1 MRKLLSHAL
10 LPLVTLAGLTCLGVA
25 APAAPAAAAAAETV
39 ALGPSPIG
47 SPVAIGVKEV
57 ATGLVSP
64 VQLVQAPGKHGRR
77 FIVDQVGMIWG
88 LNPAGHLMP
97 KPFLDISSKITP
109 LNPGS
114 VQEGSDERGLL
125 GLAFHPDFVHN
136 GRFFVFYTA
145 PLRPGA
151 PAGYDN
157 TITIAEYRTRG
168 RQQVHADAASER
180 ILLQVDHPQF
190 NHDGGTVAF
199 GPDGYLYISIGDG
212 GGGDDDQ
219 LGHVEDWY
227 AENAGGNGQDITSN
241 LLGNILRID
250 VDHSRPYAIPAD
262 NPFVGHAGLD
272 EIWAYGLRNPYR
284 FSFDMGGNHALVSQD
299 AGQELWEEVNLVVRR
314 GNYGWNVKEGTH
326 CFDTDNPFVSPPTC
340 PSVDPT
346 TGEPLRDPVIE
357 FANSKQPGGLAFVVV
372 GGYVYRGRDVP
383 KLAGRYI
390 YGGATASLT
399 APEGR
404 LFVSTPQRSGLWV
417 LQELLINGTDRLG
430 YVVKGFGQDRNG
442 EVYVMASK
450 ILGPTGTT
458 GTVFKIVRPDK
469 P

>member
-1 MRKLLSHAL
+1 MRNVLAVVL
-10 LPLVTLAGLTCLGVA
+10 LPVIALSGLTSSGVVA
-25 APAAPAAAAAAETV
+25 RAAEQV
-39 ALGPSPIG
+39 VESGPSPIG
-47 SPVAIGVKEV
+47 SPVAIGVREI

-64 VQLVQAPGKHGRR
+64 VQLVQAPGNGRR
-77 FIVDQVGMIWG
+77 FIVDQVGKIWG
-88 LNPAGHLMP
+88 LNPGGRLMP
-97 KPFLDISSKITP
+97 QPFLDISDKITP
-109 LNPGS
+109 LSPDY
-114 VQEGSDERGLL
+114 DERGLL
-125 GLAFHPDFVHN
+125 GLAFHPDFAHN

-145 PLRPGA
+145 PPLPGA

-157 TITIAEYRTRG
+157 TTTIAEYRTHG
-168 RQQVHADAASER
+168 RQQVRADPASER
-180 ILLQVDHPQF
+180 ILLQVDHPQS
-190 NHDGGTVAF
+190 NHNGGTIAF

-212 GGGDDDQ
+212 GAGDDDAF
-219 LGHVEDWY
+219 GHVEDWY

-250 VDHSRPYAIPAD
+250 VDHGSPYAIPAD
-262 NPFVGHAGLD
+262 NPFVGQPGLD

-284 FSFDMGGNHALVSQD
+284 FSFDMGGDHKLLSQD
-299 AGQELWEEVNLVVRR
+299 AGQELWEEVSVVVRR

-326 CFDTDNPFVSPPTC
+326 CFDTDNPNVSLPTC

-357 FANSKQPGGLAFVVV
+357 FANAGQPGGLSFTVV
-372 GGYVYRGRDVP
+372 GGNVYRGSAVP

-399 APEGR
+399 TPDGS
-404 LFVSTPQRSGLWV
+404 LYVSTPQASGLWT

-430 YVVKGFGQDRNG
+430 YVVKGFGQDSDG

-450 ILGPTGTT
+450 ILGPAGMT
-458 GTVFKIVRPDK
+458 GTVFKIVRPGK
-469 P
+469 

>member
-1 MRKLLSHAL
+1 MHYRFACGLAL
-10 LPLVTLAGLTCLGVA
+10 LAVFA
-25 APAAPAAAAAAETV
+25 ACDNDGPIGPDV
-39 ALGPSPIG
+39 PSDVRGPSPMGATI
-47 SPVAIGVKEV
+47 PITVEVVAS
-57 ATGLVSP
+57 GLVSP
-64 VQLVQAPGKHGRR
+64 IQLVQPLTSEPRR
-77 FIVDQVGMIWG
+77 FIVDQVGLIRV
-88 LNPAGHLMP
+88 LNANGSLQAAPY
-97 KPFLDISSKITP
+97 LDLRTKITP
-109 LNPGS
+109 LNPGY
-114 VQEGSDERGLL
+114 DERGLL
-125 GLAFHPDFVHN
+125 SVAFHPNFNSN
-136 GRFFVFYTA
+136 GRFFVFYTTPPRA
-145 PLRPGA
+145 GA
-151 PAGYDN
+151 PAGFN
-157 TITIAEYRTRG
+157 HTNVI
-168 RQQVHADAASER
+168 SEFQENR
-180 ILLQVDHPQF
+180 STGVVTGTERVIMQVDHPQG
-190 NHDGGTVAF
+190 NHNGGTLAF

-212 GGGDDDQ
+212 GGADDVG

-227 AENAGGNGQDITSN
+227 AANAGGNGQDITSN

-250 VDHSRPYAIPAD
+250 VDHGRPYAIPAD

-272 EIWAYGLRNPYR
+272 EIWAYGFRNPYR
-284 FSFDMGGNHALVSQD
+284 FSFDLGGNHALLSQD
-299 AGQELWEEVNLVVRR
+299 AGQELWEEVSRVVRR

-326 CFDTDNPFVSPPTC
+326 CFDTDNPSVSPPTC

-357 FANSKQPGGLAFVVV
+357 FANAKQPGGLAFVVV

-399 APEGR
+399 APDGR
-404 LFVSTPQRSGLWV
+404 LFVSTPRSSGLWV
-417 LQELLINGTDRLG
+417 LHELLINGTDRLG
-430 YVVKGFGQDRNG
+430 YVVKGFGQDRHG